1 MKNKLFMTADE
12 AVSMIQDND
21 CVVTGGFVSSCCPEA
36 LTTALE
42 NRFLMEGAP
51 RDLMLVFAA
60 GQGKRNGKGNDH
72 FAHEGMV
79 RKVIGGHWDRGPSLG
94 KMALDNKIQAYNL
107 PQGVISHLF
116 RDIAAGKIGTLTH
129 VGLNT
134 FVDPR
139 VDGAKLNNTTDED
152 IVHLVDIHG
161 HERLFYKSFPI
172 DVCLLRGTYADEH
185 GNVTLEKEIGPLDTT
200 AMAQAA
206 KNSGGKVF
214 VQVEKVV
221 SAGSLDPKL
230 VKLPKI
236 FVDAIV
242 LGDEETSMQCLDC
255 EYDPSL
261 TGELRVP
268 LQKKAASPL
277 NAKKVIARRAAMEL
291 CENAVVNLGV
301 GVPEMISSVAAEEGV
316 GNSMTLTVEAGAIGG
331 MPKPGAQFGAASNP
345 DSILDQNVIF
355 DFYDGGGLDVAFLGM
370 AQTDEGGNINVS
382 KFNGRLAGCGGFIN
396 ITQNA
401 KKVCFCGTFT
411 AGGLQTVIQD
421 GKLHILQEGRNQ
433 KFIDT
438 VEQITFS
445 GEYAQNTK
453 QPVLYITERAVFE
466 LRADGLYLIEVA
478 PGIDIEKDV
487 VAHMGFTPKMADE
500 VKIMDACLFEE
511 GTMNLKKHLKNK

>member
-1 MKNKLFMTADE
+1 MLKKLFMTAEE
-12 AVSMIQDND
+12 AVNMIKDND

-42 NRFLMEGAP
+42 NKFLAEGTP
-51 RDLMLVFAA
+51 RNLTLVFAA

-72 FAHEGMV
+72 FAHQGMV
-79 RKVIGGHWDRGPSLG
+79 KKVIGGHWDRGPELG
-94 KMALDNKIQAYNL
+94 KMALENKIEAYNL

-116 RDIAAGKIGTLTH
+116 RDIAAGKVGTITH

-139 VDGAKLNNTTDED
+139 VNGGKINEKTQED
-152 IVHLVDIHG
+152 IVDLININGED
-161 HERLFYKSFPI
+161 RLLYKSFPVDI
-172 DVCLLRGTYADEH
+172 CLLRGTYADEN
-185 GNVTLEKEIGPLDTT
+185 GNITLEKEIGPLDST

-206 KNSGGKVF
+206 KNSGGKVI
-214 VQVEKVV
+214 VQVERIV
-221 SAGSLDPKL
+221 SSNSLDPKL

-242 LGDEETSMQCLDC
+242 VGDEESNKQCLGCD
-255 EYDPSL
+255 YDPSL
-261 TGELRVP
+261 TGELRIP
-268 LQKKAASPL
+268 LEESEPSL
-277 NAKKVIARRAAMEL
+277 LDAKKVIARRAAMEL
-291 CENAVVNLGV
+291 CENAIVNLGV
-301 GVPEMISSVAAEEGV
+301 GVPELISSVAAEEGIE
-316 GNSMTLTVEAGAIGG
+316 SLMTLTVEAGAIGG

-370 AQTDEGGNINVS
+370 AQADIDGNINVS

-411 AGGLQTVIQD
+411 ASGLKTVIENGNLKIVEE
-421 GKLHILQEGRNQ
+421 GKIP
-433 KFIDT
+433 KFIDS

-445 GEYAQNTK
+445 GEYAKHIK
-453 QPVLYITERAVFE
+453 QQVLYITERAVFKLE
-466 LRADGLYLIEVA
+466 EDGIHLIEIA
-478 PGIDIEKDV
+478 PGIDLEKDIIN
-487 VAHMGFTPKMADE
+487 HMGFIPKMSNKME
-500 VKIMDACLFEE
+500 LMDSSLFKEN
-511 GTMNLKKHLKNK
+511 TINLKKYLNK